1 MWEYDSF
8 TRPLADFVCSTLSPG
23 PSSSRGGEIVFGVND
38 FDEAAIY
45 DFQLDV
51 IRIAVS
57 IVNHGKS
64 NGLND
69 DEIESALEA
78 LTYSTFSLYVA
89 CSFIPH

>member
-1 MWEYDSF
+1 M
-8 TRPLADFVCSTLSPG
+8 
-23 PSSSRGGEIVFGVND
+23 FGVND